1 MVEYLNDVLKRTS
14 ARNRNNSRTDI
25 ASMFQLL
32 EDNEILPNNFVKKI
46 SILKSVPR

>member
-1 MVEYLNDVLKRTS
+1 MNVLTRTS

-32 EDNEILPNNFVKKI
+32 EDNEDG
-46 SILKSVPR
+46 RR